1 MICESLFLFSQ
12 KKQPQHHLLIIL
24 KTITIMDY
32 VVSIGI
38 SKMPKI
44 PDKSTFHFFMNQA
57 FRKDI
62 STRKFNPAL

>member
-1 MICESLFLFSQ
+1 
-12 KKQPQHHLLIIL
+12 
-24 KTITIMDY
+24 MDY